1 MKSYSL
7 DLRKKIIEAYEK
19 RDRSQRELARSFEV
33 ARSFIQ
39 KLLNRYRET
48 GSYAPKTRRV
58 QSSPKLNQE
67 QLEVLATIVDNNN
80 DATLSEIREKLAEQT
95 GVLIGISTVCQMLK
109 KLNLTSKKKRYQ
121 HQKRKGKKS

>member
-19 RDRSQRELARSFEV
+19 RDRSQRELARSFGV

-39 KLLNRYRET
+39 KLLKRYRET

-58 QSSPKLNQE
+58 QTPPKLNQE
-67 QLEVLATIVDNNN
+67 QLEVLAKIVDNKN
-80 DATLSEIREKLAEQT
+80 DATLSEIQEKLAQQT
-95 GVLIGISTVCQMLK
+95 GVLIGISTVFRMLK
-109 KLNLTSKKKRYQ
+109 KLNLSLKKKRYQ
-121 HQKRKGKKS
+121 RQKKKGKKS